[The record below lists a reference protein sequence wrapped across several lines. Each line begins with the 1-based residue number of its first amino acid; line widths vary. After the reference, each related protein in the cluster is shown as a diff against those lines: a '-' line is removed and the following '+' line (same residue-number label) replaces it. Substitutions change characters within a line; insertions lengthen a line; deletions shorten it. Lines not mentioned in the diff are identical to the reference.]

1 MNVKKG
7 EIKMA
12 KFTDGSEFKIPRHIV
27 LKNGVNKQDLTVN
40 KTLTY
45 DDSTFQIYTVGTGA
59 EAVIT
64 LPKPKSGAMFCIR
77 VFSGSTQSLRVEDHT
92 GSTVQGTLT
101 TNEAVL
107 LVSESD
113 AWRVMIKA

>member
-1 MNVKKG
+1 
-7 EIKMA
+7 MA
-12 KFTDGSEFKIPRHIV
+12 YTDKAEFKIPRHIV
-27 LKNGVNKQDLTVN
+27 LHDGVNKQDLTTD

-45 DDSTFQIYTVGTGA
+45 KDSTFQIYTVATGA

-64 LPKPKSGAMFCIR
+64 LPKPKNGAIFCIR
-77 VFSGSTQSLRVEDHT
+77 VFSGSTQTLRVEDHS
-92 GSTVQGTLT
+92 GATVQGTLS

-107 LVSESD
+107 LVSESN

>member
-1 MNVKKG
+1 MS
-7 EIKMA
+7 
-12 KFTDGSEFKIPRHIV
+12 KFTDKSEFKIPRHIV
-27 LKNGVNKQDLTVN
+27 LKGGVNKQDLTVD
-40 KTLTY
+40 KTLDY
-45 DDSTFQIYTVGTGA
+45 SDSTFQIYTVATGA

-64 LPKPKSGAMFCIR
+64 LPKPKNGAFFCIR
-77 VFSGSTQSLRVEDHT
+77 VFAGSTQSLRVEDHT

-107 LVSESD
+107 LVSEAD

>member
-1 MNVKKG
+1 MSY
-7 EIKMA
+7 
-12 KFTDGSEFKIPRHIV
+12 TDKAEFKIPRHIV
-27 LKNGVNKQDLTVN
+27 LKGGVNKQDLTTN

-45 DDSTFQIYTVGTGA
+45 KDSTFQIFTVATGS

-64 LPKPKSGAMFCIR
+64 LPKPKNGAIFCIR
-77 VFSGSTQSLRVEDHT
+77 VFAGSSQTLRVEDHS
-92 GSTVQGTLT
+92 GSTVQGTLS

-107 LVSESD
+107 LVSESN

>member
-1 MNVKKG
+1 
-7 EIKMA
+7 MA
-12 KFTDGSEFKIPRHIV
+12 KFTDKAEFKVPRHIV
-27 LKNGVNKQDLTVN
+27 LKGGVNKQDLTVD
-40 KTLTY
+40 KTLDY

-64 LPKPKSGAMFCIR
+64 LPKPKNGALFCIR
-77 VFSGSTQSLRVEDHT
+77 VFSGSTQTLRVEDHN
-92 GSTVQGTLT
+92 GSTVQGTLS

-107 LVSESD
+107 LVSEAD

>member
-1 MNVKKG
+1 
-7 EIKMA
+7 MA
-12 KFTDGSEFKIPRHIV
+12 FTDKAEFNIPRHIV
-27 LKNGVNKQDLTVN
+27 LKGGVNKQDLTVD

-45 DDSTFQIYTVGTGA
+45 KDSTFQIYTVATAA

-64 LPKPKSGAMFCIR
+64 LPNPKNGAIFCIR
-77 VFSGSTQSLRVEDHT
+77 VFSGSTQTLRVEDHS
-92 GSTVQGTLT
+92 GATVQGTLS

-107 LVSESD
+107 LVSESN

>member
-1 MNVKKG
+1 
-7 EIKMA
+7 MA
-12 KFTDGSEFKIPRHIV
+12 FSDKAEFKIPRHIV
-27 LKNGVNKQDLTVN
+27 LKNGVNKQDLTVD

-45 DDSTFQIYTVGTGA
+45 KDSMFQIYTVATGA

-64 LPKPKSGAMFCIR
+64 LPPPKSGAMFCIR
-77 VFSGSTQSLRVEDHT
+77 VFSGSSQTLRVEDHS
-92 GSTVQGTLT
+92 GSTVQGTLN

-107 LVSESD
+107 LVSESN